1 MSVERHH
8 LAEEFPQFK
17 AKIHELKLGNRHF
30 KRLFEDYESLDKEIN
45 SIEQD
50 SKAVSDEYAEGLK
63 KKRVK
68 LKDELYTMLVAD

>member
-1 MSVERHH
+1 MFTERHH

-30 KRLFEDYESLDKEIN
+30 KRLFEDYENLDKEIH
-45 SIEQD
+45 SVEQE
-50 SKAVSDEYAEGLK
+50 SKVVSDEYAEELK

-68 LKDELYTMLVAD
+68 LKDELYAMLIAA

>member
-1 MSVERHH
+1 MFVERHH

-50 SKAVSDEYAEGLK
+50 SIAVSDEYAEGLK

-68 LKDELYTMLVAD
+68 LKDELYAMLVAD